1 MVDETIED
9 NSLKSDK
16 DAEAIEH
23 EESFASM
30 FEKSGDMDWRL
41 EPGQKVK
48 STVISI
54 SGDLAYID
62 LGGKSEGAIDVSEFR
77 DEEGTYHLKVGDEVE
92 AFFLSVQNGLKKL
105 TTLIHG
111 QSSVH
116 LNAIRS
122 AYSANVPVNGD
133 IKREVKGGFE
143 VAVGGLRCF
152 CPFSQ
157 IDLKGGREG
166 GIYLGQTFPFKI
178 LKYEDDGR
186 NIIVSRRALLEEE
199 QKIRIDKLKENL
211 CVGMDVAVIVRSL
224 QKFGAFVDL
233 GGIDG
238 LIPVSEMSWARTED
252 PADVLSMG
260 QVVTAR
266 ILSLDWDNNRL
277 TLSIKA
283 LQPDPWDSIAKNYT
297 VDSRVSGTIVRLAPF
312 GAFMRLEP
320 GVDGLIHI
328 SNLGAGRR
336 INHPR
341 EVVEIGQW
349 VEAYVISVDPHNKK
363 ISLSIQPKPK
373 PEKIILPTVGEIVQ
387 GTVEKVM
394 PFGVFVK
401 LSGGAT
407 GLIPNSEAGTP
418 RGTDHHHLFPIGMTL
433 PVVVIEAD
441 TGSGKVSLSRKS
453 VMEKQEQEEF
463 NRYQD
468 SAKNEDASSGSVG
481 RLGELLK
488 AKMEEKNLTFPRR

>member
-111 QSSVH
+111 QSSVQ

-122 AYSANVPVNGD
+122 ACSANVPVNGD

-224 QKFGAFVDL
+224 QK
-233 GGIDG
+233 
-238 LIPVSEMSWARTED
+238 
-252 PADVLSMG
+252 
-260 QVVTAR
+260 
-266 ILSLDWDNNRL
+266 
-277 TLSIKA
+277 
-283 LQPDPWDSIAKNYT
+283 
-297 VDSRVSGTIVRLAPF
+297 
-312 GAFMRLEP
+312 
-320 GVDGLIHI
+320 
-328 SNLGAGRR
+328 
-336 INHPR
+336 
-341 EVVEIGQW
+341 
-349 VEAYVISVDPHNKK
+349 
-363 ISLSIQPKPK
+363 
-373 PEKIILPTVGEIVQ
+373 
-387 GTVEKVM
+387 
-394 PFGVFVK
+394 
-401 LSGGAT
+401 
-407 GLIPNSEAGTP
+407 
-418 RGTDHHHLFPIGMTL
+418 
-433 PVVVIEAD
+433 
-441 TGSGKVSLSRKS
+441 
-453 VMEKQEQEEF
+453 
-463 NRYQD
+463 
-468 SAKNEDASSGSVG
+468 
-481 RLGELLK
+481 
-488 AKMEEKNLTFPRR
+488 